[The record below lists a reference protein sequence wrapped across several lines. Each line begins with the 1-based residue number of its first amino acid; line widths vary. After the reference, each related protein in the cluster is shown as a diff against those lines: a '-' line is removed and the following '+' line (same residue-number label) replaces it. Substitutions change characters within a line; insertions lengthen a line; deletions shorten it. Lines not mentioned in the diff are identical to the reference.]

1 MVTSFPRLLTL
12 LRKERGIS
20 QKEAAAELQVSQAL
34 LSHYEK
40 GIRQCGLDFV
50 VRAADFYG
58 VSCDYLLGRTADKSG
73 AMIAVDEIPDSENAG
88 GDQKMRG
95 SVLPV
100 LNKKLLFNSI
110 NVLFDLLQ
118 RCNNK
123 ELTAETSD
131 YLTLAVYVMF
141 RKLYSANP
149 KNPAALFSA
158 PEYLYRADAAGK
170 MERLAAQ
177 VEHLAKGGKVAG
189 EAGLAPEEAPLI
201 LPDALQKEYP
211 MFASSLLNLLRKAE
225 GLLEDE

>member
-1 MVTSFPRLLTL
+1 MVSTFPRLLTL

-20 QKEAAAELQVSQAL
+20 QKEAAAELQVSQAQ

-73 AMIAVDEIPDSENAG
+73 AMIAVDDIPDSETVG
-88 GDQKMRG
+88 GDQHLRG
-95 SVLPV
+95 SVIPV

-110 NVLFDLLQ
+110 NVVFDLLQ

-123 ELTAETSD
+123 PLTTDVSD
-131 YLTLAVYVMF
+131 YLILSVYVMF
-141 RKLYSANP
+141 RKLYAANP
-149 KNPAALFSA
+149 KNAPALFSA
-158 PEYLYRADAAGK
+158 PEYLYTADASGK
-170 MERLAAQ
+170 MECLAAKID
-177 VEHLAKGGKVAG
+177 HLTKGGKVDG
-189 EAGLAPEEAPLI
+189 ESGISPENAPVI

-225 GLLEDE
+225 ILLDDE

>member
-1 MVTSFPRLLTL
+1 MVNSFPRLLTL

-50 VRAADFYG
+50 VRAADFYN

-73 AMIAVDEIPDSENAG
+73 AMIAVEEIPDSETVG
-88 GDQKMRG
+88 GDQKLRG

-110 NVLFDLLQ
+110 NILFDLLQ

-123 ELTAETSD
+123 ELTTEVSD

-158 PEYLYRADAAGK
+158 PDYLYRADAAGK
-170 MERLAAQ
+170 MSRLAAQ
-177 VEHLAKGGKVAG
+177 VEHLAKGGKVNG
-189 EAGLAPEEAPLI
+189 EAGLSPEQAPLV
-201 LPDALQKEYP
+201 LPDSLQKDFP
-211 MFASSLLNLLRKAE
+211 MFASSLLNLLRRAD
-225 GLLEDE
+225 GMLEDE